1 MLKAA
6 DLPAYYNIC
15 DILERNLPDRSQK
28 VALYSAERSIT
39 FQEASEEVNRVGN
52 ALKRLDARFGDCV
65 GILAPD
71 CAEWV
76 TTFFGIAKIGAVAL
90 GMNTLL
96 KPEEYDYILRDSRV
110 RVIVAHESLLSS
122 LEPIRDQHP
131 TLMQV
136 IVIGQPRRPEDVSF
150 RAWLHDESIFLDAE
164 STHRDDFCSL
174 HYSSGATGP
183 PKGILHAHKDYP
195 LIAQLTGVD
204 LFGIREADCTFSVA
218 KLFFVYG
225 MGANLIFPWYVGA
238 SCVLY
243 GGTPRQIAGVMRTIE
258 TFKPTIFVCV
268 PTVYT
273 SILALNHIAER
284 YDLTSL
290 RMCISAGEALPASV
304 WRRWKEQTAL
314 DILDTIGCTE
324 SYHTFLANRPG
335 DIRPGSSGKPFPGYE
350 VRIVD
355 DDGRDVAPG
364 DIGHL
369 MVKGES
375 MALFYLHQY
384 EKSRETFRG
393 EWLFTGDRYYVDEDG
408 FYWHA
413 GRGDDM
419 LKVGGLWVSPI
430 EIENVIQGHPA
441 VLECAVIGQ
450 RDASELVKPKAFIAL
465 NAGCA
470 ASDELIA
477 ELLQACAQALEPH
490 KRPRWLQFVK
500 ALPRTATGKIQRFK
514 LYEEG

>member
-1 MLKAA
+1 MMRAS
-6 DLPAYYNIC
+6 DLPPYYNMS
-15 DILERNLPDRSQK
+15 DILAHNLPERRHK
-28 VALYSAERSIT
+28 MALYSAERSIT
-39 FQEASEEVNRVGN
+39 FQEASDEVNQVGN
-52 ALKRLDARFGDCV
+52 ALKHMDVRFGDCV

-76 TTFFGIAKIGAVAL
+76 TTFFGVAKIGAIAL

-96 KPEEYDYILRDSRV
+96 KPDEYDYLLRDSRA
-110 RVIVAHESLLSS
+110 RVIVVHESLLAA
-122 LEPIRDQHP
+122 LEPIRDRHT
-131 TLMQV
+131 TLKQV
-136 IVIGQPRRPEDVSF
+136 VVIGESQRPQDVSF
-150 RAWLHDESIFLDAE
+150 SAWIRNASTSLDPE
-164 STHRDDFCSL
+164 PTHRDDFCSL
-174 HYSSGATGP
+174 HYSSGTTGP

-195 LIAQLTGVD
+195 LIAQLSGVD
-204 LFGIREADCTFSVA
+204 LFGMQASDRTFSVA

-225 MGANLIFPWYVGA
+225 IGANLIFPWYVGA

-243 GGTPRQIAGVMRTIE
+243 AGPPRQVAGVLRTIE
-258 TFKPTIFVCV
+258 AFKPSIFVCV

-273 SILALNHIAER
+273 SILAFKNIAER

-290 RMCISAGEALPASV
+290 RMCISAGEALPAAV
-304 WRRWKEQTAL
+304 WHGWKAQTSL

-335 DIRPGSSGKPFPGYE
+335 DIRPGSSGKPFAGYE
-350 VRIVD
+350 VRVVD
-355 DDGRDVAPG
+355 DDGRDVPQGA
-364 DIGHL
+364 IGHL

-384 EKSRETFRG
+384 EKSRHTFRG

-430 EIENVIQGHPA
+430 EIENVIQSHPA

-450 RDASELVKPKAFIAL
+450 RDQAELVKPKAFVCL
-465 NAGCA
+465 HEGYD
-470 ASDELIA
+470 ASDALLA
-477 ELLQACAQALEPH
+477 ELLQACTQALEAH
-490 KRPRWLQFVK
+490 KRPRWLEFVE

-514 LYEEG
+514 LYESR